1 MAESVLSR
9 VSRLLSATLEDAVDR
24 MRRAGGDAVMRE
36 AIRDAE
42 RAIAQVKAEL
52 ESSMVRRLQ
61 AARQQKMFTERAEA
75 LTAKAGSA
83 LSQGREDLAEAA
95 LSRQVDFEEQAKEL
109 HVVQQQVREEE
120 RRLEV
125 GLAAL
130 AARKHQMEDAL
141 QAFLVSRGEVIV
153 GGDRATRP
161 GRSAEKMVD
170 AAEQAFGRAMA
181 GAGAAGFPRVDADI
195 INRLA
200 QLEGMQ
206 KSAIIAERLAALKAS
221 A

>member
-1 MAESVLSR
+1 MAESILAR
-9 VSRLLSATLEDAVDR
+9 VSFLLSATLEDAIDR
-24 MRRAGGDAVMRE
+24 MQRAGGAAVMHDS
-36 AIRDAE
+36 IRDAE
-42 RAIAQVKAEL
+42 RAIEQAKVEL
-52 ESSMVRRLQ
+52 EASMARRLQ

-83 LSQGREDLAEAA
+83 LGQGREDLAEAA
-95 LSRQVDFEEQAKEL
+95 LSRQVDFEEQAKAL
-109 HVVQQQVREEE
+109 HALQQQVREEE

-130 AARKHQMEDAL
+130 AARKRQMEDAL
-141 QAFLVSRGEVIV
+141 QAFLVSRGEAIV

-161 GRSAEKMVD
+161 AGSAEKIVD

-181 GAGAAGFPRVDADI
+181 GAGAATFPRLDADI
-195 INRLA
+195 ISRLA
-200 QLEGMQ
+200 RLEGMQ
-206 KSAIIAERLAALKAS
+206 KSALIAERLAALKAG